1 MGSQH
6 TYEPNSRATKEE
18 ALRALR
24 TGTKSAP
31 LMTYASTETPVELAR
46 RYDKI
51 IAAIASQFRDL
62 VNMTLNPGHLYY

>member
-1 MGSQH
+1 MNP
-6 TYEPNSRATKEE
+6 TAAVAATEEE

-24 TGTKSAP
+24 SGTESAP

-62 VNMTLNPGHLYY
+62 VNMTLNPGHLCY